1 MKTPSKLK
9 AKSPLAVVPSRP
21 KFAIYSLSGIG
32 KTWFSL
38 SFPNVFFIDTEGG
51 ATRTHYMQRLEASG
65 GKYLGIEDGSLDFET
80 VIDQFKA
87 LATEEHGFKTVV
99 VDSITKLF
107 NHAIALESDRLGDK
121 NGFGADK
128 KAAISLMRRLI
139 AATNRL
145 DMNVIFIA
153 HEKGEWGVDDK
164 GTRCE
169 VGRVED
175 CWDKLRYELDLVFQ
189 ATKQGASRVLVVKKT
204 RLLGFP
210 EASRFPMEF
219 ADFAERYGKDVIEKE
234 VQTIELASP
243 DQVAEIL
250 RLVELLHI
258 DKITSDKWLEKANA
272 ETFAEFNTQQA
283 NKVIESLKSKIK

>member
-9 AKSPLAVVPSRP
+9 AKSPLSVEPSRP
-21 KFAIYSLSGIG
+21 KFTIFGPSGVG
-32 KTWFSL
+32 KTWFAL
-38 SFPNVFFIDTEGG
+38 SFPGVYYVDTEGG
-51 ATRTHYMQRLEASG
+51 ASRAHYMQRLESSG
-65 GKYLGIEDGSLDFET
+65 GKYLGVEDGSLDFET

-87 LATEEHGFKTVV
+87 LASEEHGFKTVV

-107 NHAIALESDRLGDK
+107 NHAVSLEADRLGDK
-121 NGFGADK
+121 NAFGADK
-128 KAAISLMRRLI
+128 KAAIALMRRLI

-153 HEKGEWGVDDK
+153 HERGEWGVDSK
-164 GTRCE
+164 GDRCE
-169 VGRVED
+169 IGRVED
-175 CWDKLRYELDLVFQ
+175 CWDKLRYELDLAMQ
-189 ATKQGASRVLVVKKT
+189 ATKQGASRVLIVKKT

-219 ADFAERYGKDVIEKE
+219 SEFAERYGKDVIEKE
-234 VQTIELASP
+234 VQVIELASAE
-243 DQVAEIL
+243 QVAEIL

-272 ETFAEFNTQQA
+272 ETFGEFNTQQA
-283 NKVIESLKSKIK
+283 TKVIESLKSKIK